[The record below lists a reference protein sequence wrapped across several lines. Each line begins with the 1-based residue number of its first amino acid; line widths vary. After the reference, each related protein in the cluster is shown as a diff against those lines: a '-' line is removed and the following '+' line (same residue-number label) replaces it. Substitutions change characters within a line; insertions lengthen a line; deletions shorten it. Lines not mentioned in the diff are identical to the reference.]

1 MINDKRVIRDFFK
14 VLVNYKHIQSFKR
27 LMDFRNDLENR
38 GVIGFS
44 TVTNSR
50 LEEFWENCNRNNW
63 SFGND
68 SYFVQAVFEKD
79 NIIGLCLDEIRIS
92 KDKEGQSI
100 EEAITADIPN
110 FSFNIKDND
119 LNVRFVWERDE
130 RTSLGY
136 YFILREIKVAKGSQI
151 PTSIKSNLF
160 DIDWSVIKRIIKNKE
175 Y

>member
-27 LMDFRNDLENR
+27 LMDFRNDLESR
-38 GVIGFS
+38 GVIGFG

-50 LEEFWENCNRNNW
+50 LEQFWENCNRNNW

-92 KDKEGQSI
+92 KDK
-100 EEAITADIPN
+100 
-110 FSFNIKDND
+110 
-119 LNVRFVWERDE
+119 DE
-130 RTSLGY
+130 P
-136 YFILREIKVAKGSQI
+136 I
-151 PTSIKSNLF
+151 
-160 DIDWSVIKRIIKNKE
+160 VIKGNLRSLNYKMLKNVVDNL
-175 Y
+175 